1 MREFINLINEE
12 SSKAEIEQL
21 LKSNGFEDLKISGNK
36 IAALVQIPSGAKKN
50 QYRMQMM
57 QSILGILQQNNLDA
71 VYSNDTGLSSLG
83 GIIFQSSPI
92 KIVVKDSGIQGDKS
106 AGVGNELELA
116 AMMQSV
122 IEKYGT
128 ANITF
133 VDPRGVSLSIQNA
146 TAVETTGKDVKSR
159 KKADVVISSADRR
172 LPVSIKELSAE
183 AWESADS
190 SFGER
195 AREIIS
201 RLSKQGIV
209 KLEKLDKTKNGRP
222 IYKLSKEIVI
232 EPTEQEALDAIF
244 GTDINPEGGIVIQTF
259 EPKHFVQENNNV
271 KIECHAIITNIN
283 DIPESHLMV
292 CILRNDSTR
301 NSRILGIQG
310 IRVIAATLERGLG
323 AKGNKKPILIDQN
336 GNLVDRNYD
345 PRDEQDQEVTAKELK
360 QFDPEKTRVKIKP
373 KGRKAEPRDKDTAPR
388 QKRDKN

>member
-57 QSILGILQQNNLDA
+57 QSILEILQQNNLDA

-83 GIIFQSSPI
+83 GIVFQSNPL

-146 TAVETTGKDVKSR
+146 TAVEITGKDVKSR

-190 SFGER
+190 SFGAR

-201 RLSKQGIV
+201 RLSEQGIV
-209 KLEKLDKTKNGRP
+209 KLEKLEKTKNGQP
-222 IYKLSKEIVI
+222 IFKLSKEIVI

-292 CILRNDSTR
+292 WVLRNDSTR

-310 IRVIAATLERGLG
+310 IRVMAATLERGLG
-323 AKGNKKPILIDQN
+323 AKGTKKPILIDQD
-336 GNLVDRNYD
+336 GNVKDRSFD
-345 PRDEQDQEVTAKELK
+345 PQDSDQEVTTKQLK
-360 QFDPEKTRVKIKP
+360 QFDPEKTRVQLKP
-373 KGRKAEPRDKDTAPR
+373 KGRRAEPRDKDTTPR
-388 QKRDKN
+388 QKRD

>member
-159 KKADVVISSADRR
+159 KKADVIISSADRR

-292 CILRNDSTR
+292 WILRNDSTR

-323 AKGNKKPILIDQN
+323 AKGNKKPILIDQD
-336 GNLVDRNYD
+336 GNVKDRSFD
-345 PRDEQDQEVTAKELK
+345 PQDSEQEVTTKQLK
-360 QFDPEKTRVKIKP
+360 QFDPEKTRVQLKP
-373 KGRKAEPRDKDTAPR
+373 KGRRAEPRDKDTSPR
-388 QKRDKN
+388 EKRD

>member
-36 IAALVQIPSGAKKN
+36 IAVLVQIPGSAKKN

-71 VYSNDTGLSSLG
+71 AYSNDTGLSSLG
-83 GIIFQSSPI
+83 GVVFQSSPV
-92 KIVVKDSGIQGDKS
+92 KIVVKDSGVQGDKS
-106 AGVGNELELA
+106 AGVGNEIELA

-133 VDPRGVSLSIQNA
+133 VDARGVSLNIQNA
-146 TAVETTGKDVKSR
+146 TAVETTGKDVRSR

-201 RLSKQGIV
+201 RLSEQGIV
-209 KLEKLDKTKNGRP
+209 ELEKLDKTKNGRP

-292 CILRNDSTR
+292 WVLRNDSTR

-310 IRVIAATLERGLG
+310 IRVMAATLERGLG
-323 AKGNKKPILIDQN
+323 AKGTKKPILVDQD
-336 GNLVDRNYD
+336 GNVKDRSFEPND
-345 PRDEQDQEVTAKELK
+345 RDGKEVTTKQLK
-360 QFDPEKTRVKIKP
+360 KFDPEKTRVQIKP
-373 KGRKAEPRDKDTAPR
+373 KGRTAELRDKDTTPR
-388 QKRDKN
+388 QKRD

>member
-159 KKADVVISSADRR
+159 KKADVIISSADRR

-232 EPTEQEALDAIF
+232 EPTEQEVLDAIF

-292 CILRNDSTR
+292 WILRNDSTR

-323 AKGNKKPILIDQN
+323 AKGNKKPILIDQD
-336 GNLVDRNYD
+336 GNVKDRSFD
-345 PRDEQDQEVTAKELK
+345 PQDSEQEVTTKQLK
-360 QFDPEKTRVKIKP
+360 QFDPEKTRVQLKP
-373 KGRKAEPRDKDTAPR
+373 KGRRAEPRDTDTGPR
-388 QKRDKN
+388 KKRD